1 MPHISLGFSDLQSIP
16 EVMVLPAQKGISVTF
31 QCSQRAS
38 ITAYCMP
45 TKFNRGQMTCR
56 LAVASEAAVAPGIA
70 AVTRSKREIG
80 GRISEFMEDFQE
92 NVRPLWSS
100 LTPDVF
106 TCSASVVGCDF
117 CIYYLA
123 TYNLTAPPAACI
135 GGCSLSTFSS
145 CSKLVAKSL
154 VQTIELQKTIG

>member
-1 MPHISLGFSDLQSIP
+1 MKNAIFGLKKRQDFWTEIIFFS
-16 EVMVLPAQKGISVTF
+16 MF
-31 QCSQRAS
+31 QV
-38 ITAYCMP
+38 IVDP
-45 TKFNRGQMTCR
+45 
-56 LAVASEAAVAPGIA
+56 PGIA

-80 GRISEFMEDFQE
+80 GGRGRISEFMEDFQE

-154 VQTIELQKTIG
+154 VQTIELQKTIGWKIKFFRENACVFENEFLVIIVVY